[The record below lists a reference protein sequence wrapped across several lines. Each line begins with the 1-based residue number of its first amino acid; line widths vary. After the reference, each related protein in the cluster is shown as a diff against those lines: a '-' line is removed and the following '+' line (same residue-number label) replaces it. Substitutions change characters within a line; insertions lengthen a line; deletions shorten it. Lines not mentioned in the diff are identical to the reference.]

1 MGLKASLQTT
11 GISDSNS
18 HPISICSGL
27 FTWFI
32 ITHGS
37 HIFEKEKSNYHL
49 LYDIQFF
56 EVFEITEID
65 GSLILKGFFKSPN

>member
-1 MGLKASLQTT
+1 MGLKASLQTR
-11 GISDSNS
+11 GIFDSNS

-56 EVFEITEID
+56 EVFD
-65 GSLILKGFFKSPN
+65 GSLILKDFLKVQTDGY

>member
-1 MGLKASLQTT
+1 MVLKHQK
-11 GISDSNS
+11 NQ
-18 HPISICSGL
+18 

-37 HIFEKEKSNYHL
+37 HIFEKEKSNYYP

-56 EVFEITEID
+56 EVVEITEID
-65 GSLILKGFFKSPN
+65 GSLILKDRLKVQTDGY